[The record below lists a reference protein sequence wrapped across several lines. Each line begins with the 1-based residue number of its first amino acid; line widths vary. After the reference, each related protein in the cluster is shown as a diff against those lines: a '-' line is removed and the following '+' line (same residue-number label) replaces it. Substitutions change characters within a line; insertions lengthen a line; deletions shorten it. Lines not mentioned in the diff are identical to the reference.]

1 MEVLI
6 CSRKIRV
13 YKWEPPEEIWDL
25 LPLSKSIFLYIIIRY
40 MTNKAT
46 ICGVMRADVKRKW
59 IISMS
64 HSVLLSLSHSDLPS
78 VTVFTWMKRHDFKL
92 LIVQINLVES
102 LWDKLVLVITFITAA
117 LNTRSLTSP
126 FFFSLSWIKWQ
137 KKCSTMKP
145 QITNSSVF
153 LQSTDTGDILHK
165 MLNISL
171 ATTA

>member
-6 CSRKIRV
+6 CTRKIRV

-117 LNTRSLTSP
+117 LNTRSLTSL
-126 FFFSLSWIKWQ
+126 FFFLCLECNDKKNAVPRNRKSQTLLSFYKALTLETPCIK
-137 KKCSTMKP
+137 C
-145 QITNSSVF
+145 
-153 LQSTDTGDILHK
+153 
-165 MLNISL
+165 
-171 ATTA
+171 

>member
-117 LNTRSLTSP
+117 LNTRSLTSR
-126 FFFSLSWIKWQ
+126 FFFFFVLNLMTKKNAVPWNRKSQTLLSFYKALTLETSCIK
-137 KKCSTMKP
+137 C
-145 QITNSSVF
+145 
-153 LQSTDTGDILHK
+153 
-165 MLNISL
+165 
-171 ATTA
+171 